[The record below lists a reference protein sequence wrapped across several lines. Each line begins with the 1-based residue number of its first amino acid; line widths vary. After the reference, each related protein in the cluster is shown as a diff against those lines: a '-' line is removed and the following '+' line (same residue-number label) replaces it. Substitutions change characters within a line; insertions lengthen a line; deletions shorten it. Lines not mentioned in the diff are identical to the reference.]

1 MKKAVYLIL
10 LFVSLMF
17 LANAAFA
24 VLINLSS
31 ADVAQLGGTPVVDV
45 QCPANPCQ
53 ITRVTWVLTS
63 SAPYQVDRV
72 NIEWQTAK
80 TSGATYTVYVNLY
93 DNANNIITGGTASQS
108 ASATPVT
115 TTVDVVPNVAPR
127 DVYRIEVVI
136 VEQ

>member
-1 MKKAVYLIL
+1 MRKAVYLF
-10 LFVSLMF
+10 LFLVSVVF

-31 ADVAQLGGTPVVDV
+31 AEVAQLGGTPVVDV

-72 NIEWQTAK
+72 NIQWQTAK

-93 DNANNIITGGTASQS
+93 DNNNVIITGGTATQT

-115 TTVDVVPNVAPR
+115 TQVDVAPNVAPR
-127 DVYRIEVVI
+127 DVYKIEVVI